1 MMNIS
6 SAPAT
11 PGSNAGGSGMDVAAA
26 VSAAASV
33 AAAANAAN
41 STNVLH
47 TTTNEGPPVQTL
59 FAQMNLSSP
68 TPPPE
73 APAISPP
80 PQARSGDR
88 VTVNYQESD
97 MAKLLHTMTPDAVQI
112 GDVEFAWVST
122 KVPPAFKQGME
133 FKVNNDGL
141 SSVLSMKIPDN
152 DLDVNNLFG
161 ICLSRGWVLYQA
173 LDKEVRYMHHKY
185 DDIPKMQLAFNH
197 PFESERGPSNDLFG
211 PETGQ
216 SVGDVWI
223 KPRMKDRDGHRLPE
237 HPYTAKDK
245 VSNFCA
251 VIKKLDKKGFY
262 SSSRFVRGTF
272 DNRDLSR
279 QIPVPV
285 PTPAPV
291 QAQGATVQAGDG
303 DEDTQMSYITANQH
317 RDPSRSPRNRC
328 RRR

>member
-1 MMNIS
+1 
-6 SAPAT
+6 
-11 PGSNAGGSGMDVAAA
+11 
-26 VSAAASV
+26 
-33 AAAANAAN
+33 
-41 STNVLH
+41 
-47 TTTNEGPPVQTL
+47 
-59 FAQMNLSSP
+59 
-68 TPPPE
+68 
-73 APAISPP
+73 
-80 PQARSGDR
+80 
-88 VTVNYQESD
+88 

-152 DLDVNNLFG
+152 HLDVNNLFG
-161 ICLSRGWVLYQA
+161 IRLSRGSVLYQS
-173 LDKEVRYMHHKY
+173 LHKEVRYMRRKY
-185 DDIPKMQLAFNH
+185 DDNPKMQLAFNH
-197 PFESERGPSNDLFG
+197 PFEAERGPSDDLFG

-223 KPRMKDRDGHRLPE
+223 KPRMKDHDGHRLPE
-237 HPYTAKDK
+237 HRHTAKDK

-262 SSSRFVRGTF
+262 SSSRVVRGTF

-279 QIPVPV
+279 QIPVP
-285 PTPAPV
+285 PPAPV

-303 DEDTQMSYITANQH
+303 DEDNSQMSYLTADQH
-317 RDPSRSPRNRC
+317 RDPSRSPRNR
-328 RRR
+328 RRRR